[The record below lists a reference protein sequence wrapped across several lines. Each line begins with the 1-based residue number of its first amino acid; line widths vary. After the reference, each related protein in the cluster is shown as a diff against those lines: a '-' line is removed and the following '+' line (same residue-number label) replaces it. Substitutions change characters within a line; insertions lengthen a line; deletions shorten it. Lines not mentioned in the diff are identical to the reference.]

1 MDTSRPR
8 RIRRGRHRFERSKAR
23 ALHGERSTCV
33 DPTARLGR
41 YKSATRAGDGRWHQS
56 DRAPSEAGQDE
67 SWRRLG
73 TSDLQ
78 RVKRI
83 MWRIDEEMRGSSPT
97 KLQVLDADGG
107 VVATIASSNAYVKF
121 RRAWAAEHE
130 IRTTDV
136 ALVVT
141 CEGGGCQILDSKSAF
156 REFSAGKGSNVRN
169 CRVAVS
175 STLPDVAPQDLR
187 DDQEAYECWR
197 LAA

>member
-1 MDTSRPR
+1 MASARYFSSPK
-8 RIRRGRHRFERSKAR
+8 SKADN
-23 ALHGERSTCV
+23 L
-33 DPTARLGR
+33 RLDKGPMA
-41 YKSATRAGDGRWHQS
+41 KSSAAM
-56 DRAPSEAGQDE
+56 E
-67 SWRRLG
+67 
-73 TSDLQ
+73 
-78 RVKRI
+78 V
-83 MWRIDEEMRGSSPT
+83 
-97 KLQVLDADGG
+97 VDADGN
-107 VVATIASSNAYVKF
+107 VIANITSLNGFMKF
-121 RRAWAAEHE
+121 KRAWAAEHE